1 MCENYIIYLCWGFL
15 LEHYI
20 IISSKND
27 DMRDTV
33 SHNSKDGLSFPDNG
47 VMDDSGP

>member
-1 MCENYIIYLCWGFL
+1 MCENYIICLWWVFL

-20 IISSKND
+20 IIRSKND
-27 DMRDTV
+27 DIRDTV
-33 SHNSKDGLSFPDNG
+33 SHNSKDELSFSDNG